1 MSTNCGCEPKKYNLS
16 MGCCVPVVA
25 PADQYYTKYQTDKK
39 IEEAIS
45 GITGT
50 TGCCITPEEVDEKIE
65 DAISG
70 ITVSGVTE
78 EQMNQAITSAMTIVE
93 GEIPSLDGYATEQ
106 WVLDK
111 HYITG
116 VDLSDYALKSEIPV
130 VPTSNTAFTNDAGY
144 LTEHQPIKTINGQS
158 LIGDGDIEIGTGGTI
173 DLSNYYTT
181 AQTVSLVESAVT
193 RVEGEMPSLSGY
205 ATEQWVEDK
214 HYITGVDLSN
224 YATKAEIPVVPT
236 SNTAFTNDA
245 GYLTQHQSLSAYS
258 TTQEVT
264 NMINQSASG
273 KVDTTTYNSYTASTQ
288 TTINSKAD
296 SSTLN
301 NYLLKNKIWCGT
313 ESEYNSIVNKD
324 SETLYLIHE

>member
-1 MSTNCGCEPKKYNLS
+1 
-16 MGCCVPVVA
+16 MGCCVPVLG
-25 PADQYYTKYQTDKK
+25 PIENYYTKPQIDRMIDE
-39 IEEAIS
+39 IESAITS
-45 GITGT
+45 
-50 TGCCITPEEVDEKIE
+50 GCCITPEEVDEKIE
-65 DAISG
+65 EAISG

-116 VDLSDYALKSEIPV
+116 VDLSDYATKEEIPV

-158 LIGDGDIEIGTGGTI
+158 LIGTGDIEIGTGGTI

-313 ESEYNSIVNKD
+313 QAEYDSIVNKD
-324 SETLYLIHE
+324 SETLYLIHS

>member
-1 MSTNCGCEPKKYNLS
+1 MSTCGCEPKKYNISL
-16 MGCCVPVVA
+16 GCCVPVVA

-65 DAISG
+65 EAISG

-78 EQMNQAITSAMTIVE
+78 EQMNHAITSAMTIVE
-93 GEIPSLDGYATEQ
+93 GEIPSLSGYATEQ

-158 LIGDGDIEIGTGGTI
+158 LIGTGDIEIGTGGTI

-193 RVEGEMPSLSGY
+193 RVEGEIPSLSGY

-313 ESEYNSIVNKD
+313 QAEYDSIVNKD
-324 SETLYLIHE
+324 SETLYLIHS